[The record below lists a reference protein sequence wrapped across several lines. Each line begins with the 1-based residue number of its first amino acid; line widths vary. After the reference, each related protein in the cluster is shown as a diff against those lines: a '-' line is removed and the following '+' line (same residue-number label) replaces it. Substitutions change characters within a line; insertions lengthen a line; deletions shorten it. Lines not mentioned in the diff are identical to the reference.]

1 LIYFNYTLMT
11 HNIDARGHIARNFF
25 DFFSGQK

>member
-1 LIYFNYTLMT
+1 MT

>member
-1 LIYFNYTLMT
+1 MT
-11 HNIDARGHIARNFF
+11 HNIDARGHIARKFF